1 MGGDAALGVFRL
13 PPTGHT
19 RSRTLRWHATGASG
33 RLLGRG
39 RFCPQ
44 DGHSPAL
51 ARPARTDGGGQT
63 GVEDRGGG
71 RGHRAHTP
79 HCCRATAGCEV
90 STGWLSA
97 DQRGSPQEGWSTD
110 VIRPGSRSPLAAIVI
125 PVEAAARQREV
136 CLQPKTCRRQAKS
149 CQIVICRGL
158 ACTRNSIETR
168 RAPADAANEG
178 PVGSRP
184 LRSSKNQTGPGPDL
198 DGWCAKCTQPRDGR
212 QRFLMDAL
220 SAATAGDHSLQR
232 DLEGGDCLKG

>member
-1 MGGDAALGVFRL
+1 MARDRRVRPPFGARAVL
-13 PPTGHT
+13 PPGWSFSRAGPASKDRRGWPN
-19 RSRTLRWHATGASG
+19 RSRG
-33 RLLGRG
+33 
-39 RFCPQ
+39 P
-44 DGHSPAL
+44 
-51 ARPARTDGGGQT
+51 GGG
-63 GVEDRGGG
+63 GG
-71 RGHRAHTP
+71 GHRAHTP